1 MMLFKTRAIFA
12 PKLFLALLCAAAVQ
26 LACAQTYPNRP
37 IRVIVA
43 MPRGADQNIML
54 RKIGEE
60 IAPRIGQPF
69 VIDNRPG
76 GAQIPAME
84 ACKTA
89 VPDRH
94 SDGTATPTGLS

>member
-1 MMLFKTRAIFA
+1 MKRLV
-12 PKLFLALLCAAAVQ
+12 LWCAGMATLGVC
-26 LACAQTYPNRP
+26 LRGLAQTYPNRP

-43 MPRGADQNIML
+43 MPPGAGQDIML

-60 IAPRIGQPF
+60 IAPRIGQPL

-94 SDGTATPTGLS
+94 SDGTATPTGWS

>member
-1 MMLFKTRAIFA
+1 MKRLV
-12 PKLFLALLCAAAVQ
+12 LLCAGMATLGVY
-26 LACAQTYPNRP
+26 LKGMAQTYPNRP

-43 MPRGADQNIML
+43 MPPGADQNIML

-84 ACKTA
+84 ACKTDL
-89 VPDRH
+89 PDGH
-94 SDGTATPTGLS
+94 SGATATPTGWS